1 MKKTASSEVSYAH
14 ALGQASVDKRVE
26 ILRLIGASGSI
37 SQAAR
42 EAGVSYK
49 AAWQAVDTLT
59 NLAGVVLVERAV
71 GGAGGGGALLSKA
84 GLQLLAAAD
93 ALALARSQVLDR
105 LRLDAGGLSSFSQLS
120 IRTSMRNQL
129 PCQVQGLEVMGHIV
143 RVTLALSMGARGDAA
158 TASTADALVG
168 ALADGSAG
176 ARLVSRITRESA
188 ELLALQPGLP
198 VLALCKA
205 TAVTVQRLT
214 PAFDRDGA
222 TGNVLAGRAVRVSRS
237 QTGDEVSLQL
247 EAGLQLV
254 GFAPPSSGI
263 RVGSRVAA
271 SLDEAAVVVALP
283 T

>member
-129 PCQVQGLEVMGHIV
+129 PCQVQGLEVMGRIV

>member
-1 MKKTASSEVSYAH
+1 MKKTASSVVSYAQ
-14 ALGQASVDKRVE
+14 ALGHASGDKRVE
-26 ILRLIGASGSI
+26 ILRLIGQSGSI

-59 NLAGVVLVERAV
+59 NLAGVALVERAV
-71 GGAGGGGALLSKA
+71 GGAGGGGASLSEA

-93 ALALARSQVLDR
+93 ALALARSQVLAS
-105 LRLDAGGLSSFSQLS
+105 LQPGGRSMPVFSQLS
-120 IRTSMRNQL
+120 VRTSMRNQL
-129 PCQVQGLEVMGHIV
+129 PCQVQALQVAGHIV
-143 RVTLALSMGARGDAA
+143 RVTLALPMGARGDAG
-158 TASTADALVG
+158 TASPADALV
-168 ALADGSAG
+168 DGPAG

-188 ELLALQPGLP
+188 ELLALQPGLA

-214 PAFDRDGA
+214 PMCDRDGA
-222 TGNVLAGRAVRVSRS
+222 SGNVLAGRAVRVSRG
-237 QTGDEVSLQL
+237 QTGDEVSLRL

-254 GFAPPSSGI
+254 GFAPPASGI

-271 SLDEAAVVVALP
+271 CLDEAAVVVALP